1 MSFSSDIKR
10 ELCSVQLSEKQLPAM
25 LCGMFFAGKTC
36 DKKPVV
42 RTELFEVFMLAKTL
56 CERVFPDEKIKLTK
70 LVNNGGA
77 MYTVGLHSRKVSE
90 RFGDFSH
97 VAPEIVS
104 GNDDIA
110 GAFLRGIFIS
120 CGSVTDPEKE
130 YHLEI
135 RLPENDRTAPLS
147 EFISEHGFP
156 IKQTVRSK
164 SEILYFKT
172 SSDIEDFLTYI
183 GAGLRAMEIMQV
195 KIEKDIRNR
204 ANRVVNCDS
213 ANLDKTVAASEKSRR
228 DIEFV
233 IAKLGSDMLS
243 PELRETAMLRLQNPE
258 SSLSELCALHE
269 KPISRS
275 GLNHRLKKLA
285 KIAEGI
291 RNSEDKI
298 ETEGT

>member
-10 ELCSVQLSEKQLPAM
+10 ELCSVRELSEKQLSA
-25 LCGMFFAGKTC
+25 LLYGMFYAGKTLE
-36 DKKPVV
+36 KKPVI
-42 RTELFEVFMLAKTL
+42 RTELFEVFTLAKTL
-56 CERVFPDEKIKLTK
+56 CGRVFPNEKIKLTK
-70 LVNNGGA
+70 LVNSGGA
-77 MYTVGLHSRKVSE
+77 QYTVGLHSRGVVA

-104 GNDDIA
+104 GNDEIA
-110 GAFLRGIFIS
+110 GAFLRGIFVS

-135 RLPENDRTAPLS
+135 RLPENDRTEPLC
-147 EFISEHGFP
+147 EFIREHGFP
-156 IKQTVRSK
+156 IKQTIRSK

-172 SSDIEDFLTYI
+172 SEAIEDFLTYI
-183 GAGLRAMEIMQV
+183 GAGLRALEIMQV

-204 ANRVVNCDS
+204 ANRVVNCDN

-228 DIEFV
+228 DIELV
-233 IAKLGSDMLS
+233 LAALGSDKLS
-243 PELRETAMLRLQNPE
+243 PELRETATLRLQNPE

-285 KIAEGI
+285 KMAEDI

-298 ETEGT
+298 EA